1 MIYKNLKWLNE
12 SQYHEIDN
20 GIEIYAPEHTD
31 YFVNPVNHDV
41 ITSAPFLY
49 QEVTGD
55 FILRAKVSHD
65 FLSTYDACVL
75 LAQDHDRLWAKACFE
90 LTDIGTHSIVT
101 VMTNE
106 HSDDANG
113 VIVDTQEI
121 WLQLARKDNMFA
133 IHYSLDGR
141 IFSMARLTYLP
152 MRKTIKVGFSA
163 QSPLGDGGMRCF
175 TNILFKKKRL
185 RDIRNGNDLPLI

>member
-1 MIYKNLKWLNE
+1 MIYKNLKWLNNE
-12 SQYHEIDN
+12 SRYYEIDD

-31 YFVNPVNHDV
+31 YFVNPVTHDV

-49 QEVTGD
+49 QDVTGD

-75 LAQDHDRLWAKACFE
+75 LAQDNDRLWAKACFE
-90 LTDIGTHSIVT
+90 FTDIGTHSIET

-106 HSDDANG
+106 YSDDANG
-113 VIVDTQEI
+113 VIVETKEV

-133 IHYSLDGR
+133 IHYSLDGLTYY
-141 IFSMARLTYLP
+141 MARLTYLP
-152 MRKTIKVGFSA
+152 MRETIKVGFEA
-163 QSPLGDGGMRCF
+163 QSPLGNGGIRRF
-175 TNILFKKKRL
+175 TNILLEKKTL
-185 RDIRNGNDLPLI
+185 TDIRIGNE